1 MQIPSQLCGIDV
13 LFVEWI
19 AIAAWIALGIWL
31 FARWACHDEKSLPNW
46 RWGDPVRRPGKSF
59 EARVYEHLGGVAVFL
74 SISVFGLHG
83 LGIW

>member
-1 MQIPSQLCGIDV
+1 M

-31 FARWACHDEKSLPNW
+31 FARWACHDEKSLPAW

-59 EARVYEHLGGVAVFL
+59 EARVIEHIGGIAVFL

>member
-1 MQIPSQLCGIDV
+1 MQLPETLCGVDL
-13 LFVEWI
+13 LFAEWV
-19 AIAAWIALGIWL
+19 AIAAYLALGIWM
-31 FARWACHDEKSLPNW
+31 FARWACRDEKAIPNW

-59 EARVYEHLGGVAVFL
+59 EARVLEHLGGIAVFL